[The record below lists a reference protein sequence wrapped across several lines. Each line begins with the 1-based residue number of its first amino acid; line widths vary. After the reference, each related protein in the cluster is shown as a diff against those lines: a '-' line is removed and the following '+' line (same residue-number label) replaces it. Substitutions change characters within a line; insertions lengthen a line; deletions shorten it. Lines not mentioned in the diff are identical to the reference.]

1 MGADILVLAEHENGT
16 LKKSAAETL
25 TAARKLA
32 ATLGGQ
38 VVAVVLGP
46 GAMQTVAEL
55 QSWGAQSVL
64 HAEDA
69 GLAPYS
75 TLRWTRTLQKALASV
90 TPVAV
95 ILPVSPLSRDLAG
108 RVAFRSG
115 GTLASD
121 CTGLSVANGAIQVV
135 RPILAGRAF
144 QTAVPDA
151 SVAAGPLVITLR
163 ANSVPPEKPASPGAG
178 SVTALAADLEPTDL
192 RGVLTSF
199 AKGAGTRPE
208 LTEAEIIVS
217 GGRSLGSADGFKIIY
232 DLADA
237 LGAAA
242 GASRAAVDAGYA
254 PHSMQ
259 VGQTGKTVNPKL
271 YFAVGISGA
280 IQHLAGMRTSK
291 TIVAINSDANAP
303 IFKLA
308 DFGIVGDLFQVV
320 PALTAEIK
328 KLA

>member
-1 MGADILVLAEHENGT
+1 MGADILVLAEHDNGK
-16 LKKSAAETL
+16 LKKSAAESL

-32 ATLGGQ
+32 AGLGGS
-38 VVAVVLGP
+38 VTALVLGP
-46 GAMQTVAEL
+46 GAAQTAGEL
-55 QSWGAQSVL
+55 QGWGAQSVL
-64 HAEDA
+64 QSEDA
-69 GLAPYS
+69 ALAPYS
-75 TLRWTRTLQKALASV
+75 SLRWTRAIQKAVATV
-90 TPVAV
+90 KPTAV

-108 RVAFRSG
+108 RIAFRSG

-121 CTGLSVANGAIQVV
+121 CTGLSVASGAIQVV
-135 RPILAGRAF
+135 RPVLAGRAF
-144 QTAVPDA
+144 HTATPDT

-163 ANSVPPEKPASPGAG
+163 ANSIPAEKPASPGSG
-178 SVTALAADLEPTDL
+178 PVTALSIDVEPSDL
-192 RGVLTSF
+192 RAVLTSF

-208 LTEAEIIVS
+208 LTEAEIIVA
-217 GGRSLGSADGFKIIY
+217 GGRSLGSADNFKLIY

-254 PHSMQ
+254 PHSTQ

-271 YFAVGISGA
+271 YIAVGISGA

-308 DFGIVGDLFQVV
+308 DFGVVGDLFQIV
-320 PALTAEIK
+320 PALTAEVK
-328 KLA
+328 KQA